1 MTLAD
6 ASEGK
11 IAVEQALE
19 FLQNFYGAAPAGE
32 APPAGGFLQATPVEG
47 YENYVAENSG
57 ADGKTVDDLAPDAG
71 FDGEYGG
78 KTEASKSLLRALEVI
93 VSDFEATIDRVEE
106 DEEAAQK
113 EYEEFKADTETAIT
127 DKNDLKGTK
136 EGEKTDAEL
145 AITEAEADLKSEKV
159 VLQNAMD
166 ELEKLKPVCVDS
178 GMSWEERK
186 ARREQEIES
195 LKEALKILEARAGD
209 RVLEG

>member
-1 MTLAD
+1 MAD

-19 FLQNFYGAAPAGE
+19 FLQNFYGGGAKLLQETPA
-32 APPAGGFLQATPVEG
+32 EG
-47 YENYVAENSG
+47 YEKFVAEGSG

-71 FDGEYGG
+71 FSGEYGG
-78 KTEASKSLLRALEVI
+78 KTDASKSIIGLLEVI
-93 VSDFEATIDRVEE
+93 VEDFENTMQRVEE
-106 DEEAAQK
+106 DEEAAQDDF
-113 EYEEFKADTETAIT
+113 EQFKSDTETAIT

-136 EGEKTDAEL
+136 ESEKTDAEL
-145 AITEAEADLKSEKV
+145 AITGAQADLKAEKV

-195 LKEALKILEARAGD
+195 LKEALRILEETDFGFLQSKKRH
-209 RVLEG
+209 